1 MHICLGGPPRIGDIA
16 ELLYTSIRVR
26 DLKKSLPF
34 YTKKLGMK
42 VVGRKSYMPGQTV
55 VTLESSDTKQSMR
68 LMHYTAGCKLYTPYK
83 LEGVEL
89 DHLTFKVPDAKK
101 LFTKL
106 VKAGAA
112 VASPIWENDDIAIG
126 YVKDPDHIRVGS

>member
-1 MHICLGGPPRIGDIA
+1 MG
-16 ELLYTSIRVR
+16 LLYTSIRVR

-55 VTLESSDTKQSMR
+55 VTLTSSDTKQSMR
-68 LMHYTAGCKLYTPYK
+68 MMHYEKGCKLYTPYK
-83 LEGVEL
+83 LDGVEL

-101 LFTKL
+101 LFNRL
-106 VKAGAA
+106 VKAGAP
-112 VASPIWENDDIAIG
+112 VASPLWENDDIAMG
-126 YVKDPDHIRVGS
+126 YVKDPDSIWIGLISYKKKK